1 MKPVERVFSAM
12 LLLVSQKARLVVVA
26 TMPGEARSLLDQTTG
41 RGGWHGREVAA
52 GSVAVGKQKVV
63 SGVC

>member
-26 TMPGEARSLLDQTTG
+26 TMPGEARSLPDQTTG
-41 RGGWHGREVAA
+41 RGG
-52 GSVAVGKQKVV
+52 
-63 SGVC
+63 